1 MKKFLIYIQNN
12 KAIKVI
18 SMILKTIAYI
28 ILLAILLVIVVQKVT
43 KNNMTVGGY
52 RIFTIVT
59 GSMVPEYNVGDI
71 LVSKEVDPGTLKV
84 GDDISYRG
92 EVGDFSGK
100 IITHRII
107 TAFHDDKGYHFVTK
121 GIANEIEDPGIM
133 GDQVYGKVVY
143 KTIFLST
150 ICKLMNN
157 VVSYFV
163 IFAIVSIMVSY
174 QVVQMIYSRDKGDDI
189 DEGEKEK

>member
-28 ILLAILLVIVVQKVT
+28 MLLAILLVIVVQKVT

-107 TAFHDDKGYHFVTK
+107 TAFHDDKGYHCVTK

>member
-1 MKKFLIYIQNN
+1 M
-12 KAIKVI
+12 
-18 SMILKTIAYI
+18 
-28 ILLAILLVIVVQKVT
+28 
-43 KNNMTVGGY
+43 
-52 RIFTIVT
+52 
-59 GSMVPEYNVGDI
+59 
-71 LVSKEVDPGTLKV
+71 
-84 GDDISYRG
+84 
-92 EVGDFSGK
+92 
-100 IITHRII
+100 
-107 TAFHDDKGYHFVTK
+107 TK